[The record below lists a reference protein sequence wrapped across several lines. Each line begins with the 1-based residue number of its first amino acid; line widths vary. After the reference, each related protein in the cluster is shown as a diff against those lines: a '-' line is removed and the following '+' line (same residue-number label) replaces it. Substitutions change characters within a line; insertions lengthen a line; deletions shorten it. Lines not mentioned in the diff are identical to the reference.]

1 MDDSQEDVSAAVGQM
16 GAGAAIDVNA
26 SGTSVSVDPAVGG
39 EMEEDEDYE
48 EYSESELAMD
58 PDSDLMARPQRA
70 LKAQLEAQRE
80 RVLETLRER
89 LENLRVT
96 VSQRERLGQEL
107 YATQQQLAKMQLSME
122 KCQDN
127 FADVNKS
134 RIESDA
140 ALVHVKE
147 EMKAHEEL
155 VVAERKKAEMIQQE
169 LEKLNQTVRQIEQY
183 NTQMKDEIAV
193 TRRATY
199 AAEENIGK
207 QEKEKSEQDLLL
219 DKLHGELKALKKRHE
234 LHEAQLEAQRGETVA
249 AKDMLAEAEERMA
262 DINFQKKQLVQQ
274 WKSTLIGMARRD
286 EALQATEDALRKQR
300 EQGIAIDQELEG
312 FRKSIRDEEATN
324 EKLTLFYNSLGNE
337 IDIVKR
343 GISNHKERH
352 EELLET
358 YGKLKRSLESTEER
372 RLRASTEGK
381 ELEQELNGL
390 ENEIVKTNRAIQ
402 NLSDDMLTK
411 LSEQTTAEKA
421 AQKTAIGTK
430 ELKAKVRQ
438 QEMKSVQLQN
448 ELAKL
453 SVDILNTE
461 GHNEKLLETNA
472 VMNEELVGKGAT
484 IEKYE
489 LEIRRRNDEIE
500 KKTKEVDRLN
510 RQYDRLTSNVEEEN
524 LGPLE
529 ATIANITRE
538 IGSKVHESKELQRQ
552 WIVIQMELV
561 TLQNENN
568 ALAEKIQRL
577 KSEKTVYTEK
587 RKRLEQK
594 LEQQHRF
601 IKGLNSAISKMHT
614 EMTRLNELISKNS
627 ELQAEL
633 ANDNFNLESRIGN
646 SLKEMEIESN
656 ALDARIGDLQ
666 AEKKELLAE
675 IIETERQIQLWER
688 KIQLERETQEAL
700 DPSVG
705 TDVVGAMKK
714 EIHRM
719 QLRHKELL
727 RKQEI
732 LITEMERAITKR
744 DMIAT
749 KGIAQQA
756 KKQPKMTEA
765 QLLKACKDLERSIN
779 DTTKE
784 SRRSTEKIQELER
797 ERNHTSDEI
806 SKISEEIMSLKIQE
820 EDVKGRIDAL
830 TRDRTRVVVEKSSVQ
845 HMIRRMEEYV
855 GGKKQINANATI
867 DGALGDLKKSRDR
880 NAVAADLLKDIF
892 SSNPQLEAESL
903 RAVALQSIIDEQRGR

>member
-1 MDDSQEDVSAAVGQM
+1 MDDDGADGAMPPMDEVGIAPPAER
-16 GAGAAIDVNA
+16 GGV
-26 SGTSVSVDPAVGG
+26 GTD
-39 EMEEDEDYE
+39 DEDDEGEYEYE

-70 LKAQLEAQRE
+70 LKAQLLAQRE

-96 VSQRERLGQEL
+96 VAQRERLGQEL

-127 FADVNKS
+127 FTTVNKS
-134 RIESDA
+134 RVASEA
-140 ALVHVKE
+140 ELTRVKQE
-147 EMKAHEEL
+147 VTAHEEL
-155 VVAERKKAEMIQQE
+155 VAAEKKKADTIQLE
-169 LEKLNQTVRQIEQY
+169 LEKLSQTVRQIELY

-199 AAEENIGK
+199 AAEENISK
-207 QEKEKSEQDLLL
+207 REKEKSEQDALL
-219 DKLHGELKALKKRHE
+219 DKLHEELKTLKRKYE
-234 LHEAQLEAQRGETVA
+234 LHSAQLEAQQGETIA
-249 AKDMLAEAEERMA
+249 AKEMLTEAEERMQ

-312 FRKSIRDEEATN
+312 YRKSIRDEEAKN
-324 EKLTLFYNSLGNE
+324 EKLTLFFNSLGNE

-343 GISNHKERH
+343 AIGSHKERH

-358 YGKLKRSLESTEER
+358 FGKLKRSLESTEER
-372 RLRASTEGK
+372 RVQAVTEGK
-381 ELEQELNGL
+381 ELEQELNML
-390 ENEIVKTNRAIQ
+390 ENEIVKTNRSIQ
-402 NLSDDMLTK
+402 NISDEMLTK

-430 ELKAKVRQ
+430 ELKVKVRQ
-438 QEMKSVQLQN
+438 QEMRGVQLQN
-448 ELAKL
+448 DLAKL
-453 SVDILNTE
+453 NVDILNTE
-461 GHNEKLLETNA
+461 GHNEKLVETSTSLND
-472 VMNEELVGKGAT
+472 ELTAKGAT

-510 RQYDRLTSNVEEEN
+510 RQYDRLTSNVEDEN

-529 ATIANITRE
+529 ATIANISRE
-538 IGSKVHESKELQRQ
+538 IGTKVHESKELQRQ

-568 ALAEKIQRL
+568 ALAERIQRL

-594 LEQQHRF
+594 LEQQQRF

-614 EMTRLNELISKNS
+614 EMTRLNQLISKNS

-633 ANDNFNLESRIGN
+633 ANDNFNLESGISN
-646 SLKEMEIESN
+646 NLKEMEIESN
-656 ALDARIGDLQ
+656 ALDSKISDLQ
-666 AEKKELLAE
+666 TEKKELLAE

-700 DPSVG
+700 DPTVG

-719 QLRHKELL
+719 KLRHKELL

-732 LITEMERAITKR
+732 LIKEMERAITKR

-756 KKQPKMTEA
+756 KKQPELTES
-765 QLLKACKDLERSIN
+765 QLVKACKDLERSIA

-784 SRRSTEKIQELER
+784 SKRSTVRIKELER
-797 ERNHTSDEI
+797 ERDATG
-806 SKISEEIMSLKIQE
+806 EELTRIGDAITELKTRE
-820 EDVKGRIDAL
+820 EEVKARINVL
-830 TRDRTRVVVEKSSVQ
+830 SRDRTRVVVEKSSVQ

-855 GGKKQINANATI
+855 GGKRQINANSTI
-867 DGALGDLKKSRDR
+867 EGALSDLKRAKEK
-880 NAVAADLLKDIF
+880 NAAVVDLLTELF
-892 SSNPQLEAESL
+892 SVNPQLEADST
-903 RAVALQSIIDEQRGR
+903 RAVALQMLLQGQRQRQQQ